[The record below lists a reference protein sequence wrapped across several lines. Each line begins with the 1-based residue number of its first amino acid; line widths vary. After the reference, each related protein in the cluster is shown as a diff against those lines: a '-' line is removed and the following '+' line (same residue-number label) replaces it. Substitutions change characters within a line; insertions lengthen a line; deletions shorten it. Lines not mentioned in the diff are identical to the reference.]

1 MRKKLN
7 KKLCM
12 DDIYEICILTHG
24 NNRKKA
30 HLYQLTFDEII
41 TVPKF
46 VRVVDNVNCAVAHCN
61 GIAMKIKTNK
71 ARSKFDF

>member
-30 HLYQLTFDEII
+30 HLYQLTFDEDERISED
-41 TVPKF
+41 TEKGTQF
-46 VRVVDNVNCAVAHCN
+46 
-61 GIAMKIKTNK
+61 
-71 ARSKFDF
+71 

>member
-30 HLYQLTFDEII
+30 HLYQLPYDEDGRIAKNALGILARFDMPDI
-41 TVPKF
+41 
-46 VRVVDNVNCAVAHCN
+46 
-61 GIAMKIKTNK
+61 
-71 ARSKFDF
+71 

>member
-30 HLYQLTFDEII
+30 HLYQLTFDEDERISTNALVGI
-41 TVPKF
+41 HSF
-46 VRVVDNVNCAVAHCN
+46 RHAEQRVALCQ
-61 GIAMKIKTNK
+61 
-71 ARSKFDF
+71 AR